1 LTDLLTDQAHLG
13 APEPKG
19 PADGPVPDTGV
30 AVRMVLD
37 TSVLISDPDSITAF
51 PTADT
56 VIPLVVVEELDQH
69 KSRLDDV
76 GRAARAV
83 IRAIEE
89 LRVGNG
95 GDIRTPVQLPTG
107 GTLRIET
114 NGLHLNEIRE
124 HGLDPAKNDNRILAA
139 SLGQASHGR
148 TVVVSNDAALRIKA
162 AQLGLEAMEHQR
174 LRGRAMFERPVGW
187 KTLEVAPATVDAVY
201 ANPAGLA
208 VDDVAPA
215 DETTLR
221 VELTDRY
228 AVLRAGSQSVLV
240 RHEAGELVPMLRVP
254 EPWGLRPRSK
264 EQQFALDLLLD
275 PEVRVVALD
284 GIAGTGKTILALA
297 AGLEQVMETSLY
309 DKVAVYR
316 PIIPVGK
323 SDLGFLPGT
332 LDEKLNPWMI
342 AVHDALVA
350 LTERRSHA
358 DARAMMDELTEREK
372 LSLEAV
378 TYLRGRSLQGTYIL
392 VDEAQNLEPTTLKTI
407 LTRVGEG
414 TKVVFTGDTSQID
427 APYLSEHNNAISVLI
442 DAFDGERMFG
452 HVRLSHCER
461 SEVASLAALR
471 L

>member
-1 LTDLLTDQAHLG
+1 LTDLLADQARLG
-13 APEPKG
+13 ALDPVD
-19 PADGPVPDTGV
+19 PAAEAGLAT
-30 AVRMVLD
+30 RMVLD
-37 TSVLISDPDSITAF
+37 TSVLISDPDAIWAF
-51 PTADT
+51 PGADT
-56 VIPLVVVEELDQH
+56 VIPLVVVEELDQQ

-83 IRAIEE
+83 IRSIEE
-89 LRVGNG
+89 LRTANG
-95 GDIRTPVQLPTG
+95 GDIRTAVALPTG

-139 SLGQASHGR
+139 SLGQAAHGR

-162 AQLGLEAMEHQR
+162 AQLGLEAIEHQR
-174 LRGRAMFERPVGW
+174 LRGRSALERPVGW
-187 KTLEVAPATVDAVY
+187 TTVEVGRSTIDLLYASATGVSVEELDQPDAD
-201 ANPAGLA
+201 L
-208 VDDVAPA
+208 
-215 DETTLR
+215 LR
-221 VELTDRY
+221 DELTERY
-228 AVLRAGSQSVLV
+228 AVLRAGSQSALV
-240 RHEAGELVPMLRVP
+240 RHHDGELEPLQRVP

-275 PEVRVVALD
+275 PQVRVVALD
-284 GIAGTGKTILALA
+284 GMAGTGKTILALA
-297 AGLEQVMETSLY
+297 AGLEQVMESALY
-309 DKVAVYR
+309 DKLAVYR
-316 PIIPVGK
+316 PVVPVGK
-323 SDLGFLPGT
+323 AELGFLPGT

-358 DARAMMDELTEREK
+358 DARAVLDELTERDK

-378 TYLRGRSLQGTYIL
+378 TYLRGRSLQGTYVL

-427 APYLSEHNNAISVLI
+427 APYLSEHNNAVSVLI
-442 DAFDGERMFG
+442 GAFDGERCFG

>member
-1 LTDLLTDQAHLG
+1 MTDLIADAARSG
-13 APEPKG
+13 APEPTT
-19 PADGPVPDTGV
+19 AT
-30 AVRMVLD
+30 RMVLD

-51 PTADT
+51 PGADT

-83 IRAIEE
+83 IRSIEE
-89 LRVGNG
+89 LRVANG
-95 GDIRTPVQLPTG
+95 GDIRTPVALPNG

-124 HGLDPAKNDNRILAA
+124 HGLDPTKNDNRILAA
-139 SLGQASHGR
+139 SLGQAVHGR

-174 LRGRAMFERPVGW
+174 LRGRGSFERPVGW
-187 KTLEVAPATVDAVY
+187 TTIEVSSATVDAVY
-201 ANPAGLA
+201 TDPNGIAIDDLPPG
-208 VDDVAPA
+208 DVAHVR
-215 DETTLR
+215 D
-221 VELTDRY
+221 ELTDRY
-228 AVLRAGSQSVLV
+228 AVLRSGSQSVLV
-240 RHEAGELVPMLRVP
+240 RHHDGELEAMLRVP
-254 EPWGLRPRSK
+254 EPWGLRPRSN

-275 PEVRVVALD
+275 PEVRIVALD
-284 GIAGTGKTILALA
+284 GIAGTGKTLLALA
-297 AGLEQVMETSLY
+297 AGLEQVIETSLY
-309 DKVAVYR
+309 DKVSVYR
-316 PIIPVGK
+316 PIVPVGK
-323 SDLGFLPGT
+323 AELGFLPGT
-332 LDEKLNPWMI
+332 LDEKLNPWMT

-358 DARAMMDELTEREK
+358 DARAVLEELTEREK

-378 TYLRGRSLQGTYIL
+378 SYLRGRSLHGTYVL

-427 APYLSEHNNAISVLI
+427 APYLSEHNNAVSVLI
-442 DAFDGERMFG
+442 DAFDGERLFG

>member
-1 LTDLLTDQAHLG
+1 
-13 APEPKG
+13 
-19 PADGPVPDTGV
+19 
-30 AVRMVLD
+30 MVLD

-51 PTADT
+51 PDADT

-69 KSRLDDV
+69 KSRMDDV

-89 LRVGNG
+89 LRTANN
-95 GDIRTPVQLPTG
+95 GDIRQPVPLLNG

-162 AQLGLEAMEHQR
+162 AQLGLEAMEHHR
-174 LRGRAMFERPVGW
+174 LRGRTAFERPAGW
-187 KTLEVAPATVDAVY
+187 TTIEVSAATIDALYAQHHSIGIDELDPRDVDTLH
-201 ANPAGLA
+201 
-208 VDDVAPA
+208 
-215 DETTLR
+215 
-221 VELTDRY
+221 ELLVDRY
-228 AVLRAGSQSVLV
+228 AVLRAGSQSALV
-240 RHEAGELVPMLRVP
+240 RHVDGALEPLQRVP

-264 EQQFALDLLLD
+264 EQQFALDLLVD
-275 PEVRVVALD
+275 PGVRVVALD
-284 GIAGTGKTILALA
+284 GMAGTGKTILALA
-297 AGLEQVMETSLY
+297 AGLEQVMESSLY

-316 PIIPVGK
+316 PVVPVGK
-323 SDLGFLPGT
+323 AELGFLPGT
-332 LDEKLNPWMI
+332 LDEKLNPWMT

-358 DARAMMDELTEREK
+358 DARAMLDELTEREK
-372 LSLEAV
+372 LTMEAV
-378 TYLRGRSLQGTYIL
+378 TYLRGRSLLGTFVL

-427 APYLSEHNNAISVLI
+427 APYLSEHNNAVSVLI
-442 DAFDGERMFG
+442 DAFEGERCFG
-452 HVRLSHCER
+452 HIRLAHCER
-461 SEVASLAALR
+461 SEVASLAARR

>member
-1 LTDLLTDQAHLG
+1 MTDLLADPARFG
-13 APEPKG
+13 AS
-19 PADGPVPDTGV
+19 DT
-30 AVRMVLD
+30 ATATATATATRMVLD
-37 TSVLISDPDSITAF
+37 TSVLISDPDAITAF
-51 PTADT
+51 PGADT

-69 KSRLDDV
+69 KSRMDDV

-89 LRVGNG
+89 LRMANG
-95 GDIRTPVQLPTG
+95 GDIRTPVALPNG

-139 SLGQASHGR
+139 SLGQAVHGR

-162 AQLGLEAMEHQR
+162 AQLGLEAIEHQR
-174 LRGRAMFERPVGW
+174 LRGRSLFERPVGW
-187 KTLEVAPATVDAVY
+187 HTIEVSSRSIDLVY
-201 ANPAGLA
+201 ANPNGISIDEL
-208 VDDVAPA
+208 DDGDVA
-215 DETTLR
+215 R
-221 VELTDRY
+221 VQCELTARY
-228 AVLRAGSQSVLV
+228 AVLRSGSQSALV
-240 RHEAGELVPMLRVP
+240 RHHDGELTAMLRVP

-275 PEVRVVALD
+275 PDVRIVALD
-284 GIAGTGKTILALA
+284 GMAGTGKTLLALA
-297 AGLEQVMETSLY
+297 AGLEQVIETGQY
-309 DKVAVYR
+309 DKLSIYR
-316 PIIPVGK
+316 PVVPVGK
-323 SDLGFLPGT
+323 AELGFLPGT
-332 LDEKLNPWMI
+332 LDEKLNPWMT

-358 DARAMMDELTEREK
+358 DARAVLEELTERDK

-378 TYLRGRSLQGTYIL
+378 TYLRGRSLQGTFVL

-427 APYLSEHNNAISVLI
+427 APYLSEYNNAVSVLI
-442 DAFDGERMFG
+442 DAFDGEGCFG

>member
-1 LTDLLTDQAHLG
+1 MTDLLADQARSG
-13 APEPKG
+13 ASEP
-19 PADGPVPDTGV
+19 PTAT
-30 AVRMVLD
+30 RMVLD

-51 PTADT
+51 PDADT

-69 KSRLDDV
+69 KSRMDDV

-89 LRVGNG
+89 LRTANN
-95 GDIRTPVQLPTG
+95 GDIRQPVPLPNG

-139 SLGQASHGR
+139 SLGQATHGR

-162 AQLGLEAMEHQR
+162 AQLGLEAMEHHR
-174 LRGRAMFERPVGW
+174 LRGRTAFERPAGW
-187 KTLEVAPATVDAVY
+187 TTIEVSAATIDALYAQHHSIGIDELDPRDVDTLH
-201 ANPAGLA
+201 
-208 VDDVAPA
+208 
-215 DETTLR
+215 
-221 VELTDRY
+221 ELLVDRY
-228 AVLRAGSQSVLV
+228 AVLRAGSQSALV
-240 RHEAGELVPMLRVP
+240 RHVDGTLEPLQRVP

-284 GIAGTGKTILALA
+284 GMAGTGKTILALA
-297 AGLEQVMETSLY
+297 AGLEQVMESSLY

-316 PIIPVGK
+316 PVVPVGK
-323 SDLGFLPGT
+323 AELGFLPGT
-332 LDEKLNPWMI
+332 LDEKLNPWMT

-358 DARAMMDELTEREK
+358 DARAMLDELTEREK
-372 LSLEAV
+372 LTMEAV
-378 TYLRGRSLQGTYIL
+378 TYLRGRSLLGTFVL

-427 APYLSEHNNAISVLI
+427 APYLSEHNNAVSVLI
-442 DAFDGERMFG
+442 DAFEGERCFG
-452 HVRLSHCER
+452 HIRLAHCER

>member
-1 LTDLLTDQAHLG
+1 LTDLLPDQARHG
-13 APEPKG
+13 APEP
-19 PADGPVPDTGV
+19 PTAT
-30 AVRMVLD
+30 RMVLD
-37 TSVLISDPDSITAF
+37 TSVLISDPESISAF
-51 PTADT
+51 PDADT

-69 KSRLDDV
+69 KSRMDDV

-89 LRVGNG
+89 LRTAND
-95 GDIRTPVQLPTG
+95 GDIRQPVPLPNG

-124 HGLDPAKNDNRILAA
+124 HGLDPNKNDNRILAA
-139 SLGQASHGR
+139 SLGQAAHGR

-162 AQLGLEAMEHQR
+162 AQLGLEAMEHHR
-174 LRGRAMFERPVGW
+174 LRGRTAFERPAGW
-187 KTLEVAPATVDAVY
+187 ATIEVTAASVDALY
-201 ANPAGLA
+201 AQPGG
-208 VDDVAPA
+208 VGI
-215 DETTLR
+215 E
-221 VELTDRY
+221 ELDPRDMESVREQLVDRY
-228 AVLRAGSQSVLV
+228 AVLRAGSQSALV
-240 RHEAGELVPMLRVP
+240 RHVEGELEPLQRVP

-284 GIAGTGKTILALA
+284 GMAGTGKTILALA

-316 PIIPVGK
+316 PVVPVGK
-323 SDLGFLPGT
+323 AELGFLPGT
-332 LDEKLNPWMI
+332 LDEKLDPWMT

-358 DARAMMDELTEREK
+358 DARAMLDELTQREK
-372 LSLEAV
+372 LTMEAV
-378 TYLRGRSLQGTYIL
+378 TYLRGRSLLGTYVL

-414 TKVVFTGDTSQID
+414 TKVVLTGDTSQID
-427 APYLSEHNNAISVLI
+427 APYLSEHNNAVSVLI
-442 DAFDGERMFG
+442 DAFEGERCFG
-452 HVRLSHCER
+452 HIRLAHCER
-461 SEVASLAALR
+461 SEVALLAAVR

>member
-1 LTDLLTDQAHLG
+1 LTDLLADQARFG
-13 APEPKG
+13 APEPTT
-19 PADGPVPDTGV
+19 AT
-30 AVRMVLD
+30 RMVLD
-37 TSVLISDPDSITAF
+37 TSVLISDPDSLTAF
-51 PTADT
+51 PGADT

-69 KSRLDDV
+69 KSRMDDV

-89 LRVGNG
+89 LRTAHG
-95 GDIRTPVQLPTG
+95 GDIRTPVPLPTG

-148 TVVVSNDAALRIKA
+148 TIVVSNDAALRIKA

-174 LRGRAMFERPVGW
+174 RRGRTMLERPVGW
-187 KTLEVAPATVDAVY
+187 STLEVSASTIDLIY
-201 ANPAGLA
+201 ANSAGIGLDELDA
-208 VDDVAPA
+208 PDDA
-215 DETTLR
+215 R
-221 VELTDRY
+221 VRAELVDRY
-228 AVLRAGSQSVLV
+228 AVLRSGSQSVLV
-240 RHEAGELVPMLRVP
+240 RHLDGELEAMSRVP

-284 GIAGTGKTILALA
+284 GMAGTGKTVLALA
-297 AGLEQVMETSLY
+297 AGLEQVMEVGLY
-309 DKVAVYR
+309 DKVSVYR
-316 PIIPVGK
+316 PVVPVGK
-323 SDLGFLPGT
+323 AELGFLPGT

-358 DARAMMDELTEREK
+358 DARAVMDELTQRDK

-378 TYLRGRSLQGTYIL
+378 TYLRGRSLQGTYVL

-427 APYLSEHNNAISVLI
+427 APYLSEHNNAVSVLI
-442 DAFDGERMFG
+442 DAFAGERCFG